1 MKEKEWLK
9 QPFRESCPHASLKT
23 LTCASGSISPTT
35 GGKLEPIRALP
46 KHYGM
51 RGGQTGS
58 VPVGAPN
65 HGLQAT
71 AYSLRSAP
79 ASGGA

>member
-1 MKEKEWLK
+1 MKKHEGERMAQAAFSGKLPSRK
-9 QPFRESCPHASLKT
+9 PKNIDMCQREYL
-23 LTCASGSISPTT
+23 SPTT

-51 RGGQTGS
+51 RGGQTGF

-65 HGLQAT
+65 HGLELT
-71 AYSLRSAP
+71 ANSLVSL
-79 ASGGA
+79 